1 MGTWNREG
9 VILFG
14 PNGATGSNM
23 IQRVSAAGGTPAP
36 VTTLDSS
43 RQQDFHAWPCFLPDG
58 KHFLYFAHSA
68 NPENSAIY
76 VGSLDSKDTKLLLNA
91 SSFILYS
98 PPGYLL
104 FVRERT
110 LMAQPFDADRLE
122 LTGDAFPIA
131 EDVQFNPANGRAAFA
146 VSENG
151 VLAYRTGGAF
161 SGQFAWTDLAGK
173 EVTRFGESAILPRP
187 PISLSPQTKNGSR
200 LT

>member
-1 MGTWNREG
+1 MGTWNRES

-14 PNGATGSNM
+14 LNAATLPSM
-23 IQRVSAAGGTPAP
+23 IQRVSAAGSTPAP
-36 VTTLDSS
+36 VTTLDAS
-43 RQQDFHAWPCFLPDG
+43 RQQDFHLWPCFLPDG
-58 KHFLYFAHSA
+58 KHFLYLAHSA

-91 SSFILYS
+91 SSFVLYS

-104 FVRERT
+104 FLRET
-110 LMAQPFDADRLE
+110 LMAQPFDADRLA

-131 EDVQFNPANGRAAFA
+131 EGVQFNPANDRAAFA

-173 EVTRFGESAILPRP
+173 EVTKFGEIGNLVITTGTGQGR
-187 PISLSPQTKNGSR
+187 KNR
-200 LT
+200 YAT